1 MIFQALSVSR
11 IYKVFFPGASSLTRG
26 FALSLDCGEHCWLDH
41 IRGRKIL
48 LLPRVALQSRLQR
61 DNPHEDFY
69 RPCRHIRIVF
79 INPGFRRDRTLRPV
93 KGGLRPLNH
102 TPEINNAEFYDNV
115 IAGNFPDRFSGGNN
129 PVPCHADLLAKA
141 INPSGLAFG
150 QLRCIR
156 GKMRHIQTFH

>member
-1 MIFQALSVSR
+1 MSTVPWCFLAHSGLRPVARLRRALLARS
-11 IYKVFFPGASSLTRG
+11 YPWAEDTTP
-26 FALSLDCGEHCWLDH
+26 
-41 IRGRKIL
+41 
-48 LLPRVALQSRLQR
+48 PRVALQSPLQR

-115 IAGNFPDRFSGGNN
+115 IAGNFPDRFSRFSGGNN

-141 INPSGLAFG
+141 INPCGLAFG

>member
-26 FALSLDCGEHCWLDH
+26 FALSLGCGEHCWLDH

-79 INPGFRRDRTLRPV
+79 INPGSRRDRTLLPV
-93 KGGLRPLNH
+93 KGGLRPLSH
-102 TPEINNAEFYDNV
+102 TPEINNAEFYDNGKRRL
-115 IAGNFPDRFSGGNN
+115 ADPDIPERIVDTKYGGRY
-129 PVPCHADLLAKA
+129 P
-141 INPSGLAFG
+141 
-150 QLRCIR
+150 
-156 GKMRHIQTFH
+156 